1 MTNKSLYSQLMFTN
15 LDLTSA
21 KQLVPQMPET
31 SMFSASER
39 AAKFAE
45 AKALLEQ
52 RSAVMITHYYADDV
66 LQELTE
72 ITGGLIGDSLEMA
85 RFGRDHKANTLIVSG
100 VHFMGET
107 AKILSPDKRILVPDL
122 GATCSMDIGCP
133 SEEFAK
139 FCAQYPDHEVVVYVN
154 SSAAVKALA
163 DWGVTSSMA
172 VPLIEH
178 LHAQGKK
185 ILWAPDKHLGHY
197 LQRRTGAEMVM
208 WDGACI
214 VHEAF
219 KANALRQLKQQYPD
233 AYVLVHPEAPAAVLE
248 LADFIGSTSQMLKK
262 SAQIDNPICIVG
274 TERGI
279 FYKMRQASPHKQF
292 IQAPAGGHGATCQSC
307 AHCPWM
313 KLNSLDKL
321 ISVLESGT
329 NTIELS
335 PEMIE
340 RAQLPLQRMLTFAQ
354 QQGLIAAK

>member
-1 MTNKSLYSQLMFTN
+1 MFTK

-21 KQLVPQMPET
+21 TQLVTQFPEPT
-31 SMFSASER
+31 PFSAKEKTE
-39 AAKFAE
+39 KFAE
-45 AKALLEQ
+45 VRALLEQ
-52 RSAVMITHYYADDV
+52 QDAVLITHYYADET

-72 ITGGLIGDSLEMA
+72 ISGGFIGDSLEMA
-85 RFGRDHKANTLIVSG
+85 RFGREHKASTAIVSG

-107 AKILSPDKRILVPDL
+107 AKILSPDKCIIVPDL

-133 SEEFAK
+133 PQAFAE
-139 FCAQYPDHEVVVYVN
+139 FCAQYPDHEVVVYLN
-154 SSAAVKALA
+154 SSAAVKALS
-163 DWGVTSSMA
+163 DWGVTSSIA

-178 LHAQGKK
+178 LHDQGKK

-197 LQRRTGAEMVM
+197 LQSKTGAEMVM

-219 KANALRQLKQQYPD
+219 KANALRQLKQQYPE

-262 SAQIDNPICIVG
+262 TTQLENQICIVG
-274 TERGI
+274 TEPGI
-279 FYKMRQASPHKQF
+279 FYKMRQASPDKQF
-292 IQAPAGGHGATCQSC
+292 IQAPAGGYGATCQSC

-321 ISVLESGT
+321 ISVLKTGK

-335 PEMIE
+335 IEMIE
-340 RAQLPLQRMLTFAQ
+340 RAQLPLQRMLAFAQ
-354 QQGLIAAK
+354 AQNR